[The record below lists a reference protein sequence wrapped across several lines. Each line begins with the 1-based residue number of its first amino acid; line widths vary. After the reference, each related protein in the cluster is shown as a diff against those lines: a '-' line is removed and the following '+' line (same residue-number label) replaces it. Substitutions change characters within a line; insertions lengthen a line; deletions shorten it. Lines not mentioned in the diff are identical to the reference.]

1 MKRTIHSL
9 FVLLAV
15 LLVIGCKPPSKDGD
29 EKKEGPAASGQK
41 VALDF
46 HIMSK
51 CPFGVKVLQAVT
63 PVIEKMG
70 SNIDFKVHY
79 IGREKDGE
87 LTSMHGEQEIQGD
100 ILQLCAADQGDSEKW
115 LAFLKCQNENWRK
128 IPEGWEDCAKGA
140 KLDVPKMKTCS
151 EGEKGKTLLRE
162 SFKVSTEKKATGSP
176 TIFLAGEPYRGGRSE
191 SSFGRA
197 ICGKMKEP
205 KAAYCKDIPAP
216 VKVPVTVVADKRCT
230 GRGCDP
236 KRFLSFVSHTFEG
249 AEIKELD
256 YSDAEGKALFEKTG
270 EQFLPV
276 AVFGP
281 EIEKEEAGYN
291 RLKRRLKKVEGGD
304 DMVYP
309 LGRSW
314 DPKAE
319 ICDDGTDNTGNG
331 KVDCDD
337 ETCEGKKVCRDEAKN
352 KLDIFVMSQCPYGV
366 RTVDAMK
373 DVLDAFNKD
382 TKLIDFE
389 LNFIGQERNG
399 EPSSMHGQAEVD
411 EDIRQLCAQKHYGKK
426 YKFMDYVF
434 CRNKDYRSADWE
446 ACAKGGIQASVIKK
460 CFESG
465 EGKDLLL
472 ASFKKATDLGISGSP
487 SWLLNNKFD
496 MNARNPEAIKKAF
509 CDKNPGVK
517 GCEKQLSSQSDAP
530 PAGAC
535 GGGGAAS
542 PKPAAKKPPVQVKP
556 APAAAKPAAKPA
568 APAAKPAPAKAE

>member
-1 MKRTIHSL
+1 MKRTL
-9 FVLLAV
+9 NWFLMLLAV
-15 LLVIGCKPPSKDGD
+15 VLVAGCKPPAKDGED
-29 EKKEGPAASGQK
+29 KKEAKAASGEK

-51 CPFGVKVLQAVT
+51 CPFGVKVLQAIT
-63 PVIEKMG
+63 PVIEKAG
-70 SNIDFKVHY
+70 DSIDFNVYY

-100 ILQLCAADQGDSEKW
+100 IIQLCAKETGDQDKW
-115 LAFLKCQNENWRK
+115 LAFMKCQNENWRK
-128 IPEGWEDCAKGA
+128 IPEGWEDCAKTA
-140 KLDVPKMKTCS
+140 KLDVAKVKSCS
-151 EGEKGKTLLRE
+151 DGEQGKKLLKE
-162 SFKVSTEKKATGSP
+162 SFKVSNDKKATGSP

-197 ICGKMKEP
+197 ICAKMKEP

-256 YSDAEGKALFEKTG
+256 YSEAEGKALFEKSG
-270 EQFLPV
+270 QQFLPI

-291 RLKRRLKKVEGGD
+291 RLKRRLVKIEGGEE
-304 DMVYP
+304 MVYP

-314 DPKAE
+314 DPNSE

-337 ETCEGKKVCRDEAKN
+337 ETCQGKKVCREENKN

-373 DVLDAFNKD
+373 DVLDAFGKD
-382 TKLIDFE
+382 TKAMNFE
-389 LNFIGQERNG
+389 LNFIGQERN
-399 EPSSMHGQAEVD
+399 EQLTSMHGQAEVD
-411 EDIRQLCAQKHYGKK
+411 EDIRQLCAQKHYNKK

-434 CRNKDYRSADWE
+434 CRNKDYRNADWE
-446 ACAKGGIQASVIKK
+446 SCATGGIQASVIKK
-460 CFESG
+460 CAEG
-465 EGKDLLL
+465 EEGKQLL
-472 ASFKKATDLGISGSP
+472 AESFKKANDLAISGSP

-496 MNARNPEAIKKAF
+496 MNARNPESIKKEF
-509 CDKNPGVK
+509 CDKNPGTK
-517 GCEKQLSSQSDAP
+517 GCDKQLSTESNAP
-530 PAGAC
+530 PAGSC
-535 GGGGAAS
+535 GGGGAAAAR
-542 PKPAAKKPPVQVKP
+542 PAARPAVQ
-556 APAAAKPAAKPA
+556 AKPAEKAAEKPA
-568 APAAKPAPAKAE
+568 EGAKAE